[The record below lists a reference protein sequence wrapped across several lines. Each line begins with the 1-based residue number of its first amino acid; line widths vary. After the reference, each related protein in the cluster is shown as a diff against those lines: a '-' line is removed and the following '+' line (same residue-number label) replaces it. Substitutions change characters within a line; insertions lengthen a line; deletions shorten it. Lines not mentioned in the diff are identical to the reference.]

1 MPSNVLYPSG
11 SENLLKG
18 NFHFC
23 NYSGGTASSS
33 YAALISS
40 SYTYSADHEF
50 YSEISAHS
58 CSAAVA
64 LTSVTCTTG
73 TLNAADSTFSS
84 VPASG
89 SATVSQIIQHLVVF
103 QSSSVA
109 STDYLLAHFDT
120 GSSGGINITANGG
133 DVTITWNASG
143 ILALSGGC

>member
-23 NYSGGTASSS
+23 NYGSAGTTPASSS

-50 YSEISAHS
+50 YSASVAAHS
-58 CSAAVA
+58 CSAPVQL
-64 LTSVTCTTG
+64 LTMSCTTG
-73 TLNAADSTFSS
+73 TLNASDTTFSS
-84 VPASG
+84 VPTG
-89 SATVSQIIQHLVVF
+89 QTVQHLVIF

-109 STDYLLAHFDT
+109 STDWLFAHFDT
-120 GSSGGINITANGG
+120 GSSGGINITTNGG
-133 DVTITWNASG
+133 DITITWNASG

>member
-23 NYSGGTASSS
+23 SYSGGTASSS

-40 SYTYSADHEF
+40 SYTYSAAHEF

-64 LTSVTCTTG
+64 LGGVTCATG
-73 TLNAADSTFSS
+73 TLDAAASTFSS
-84 VPASG
+84 VPTG
-89 SATVSQIIQHLVVF
+89 QTVQHLVVF
-103 QSSSVA
+103 QSSSAA
-109 STDYLLAHFDT
+109 STDWLLAHFDT
-120 GSSGGINITANGG
+120 GSSGGINITTNGG
-133 DVTITWNASG
+133 DITITWNESG

>member
-23 NYSGGTASSS
+23 NYGSAGATAASSS

-40 SYTYSADHEF
+40 SYTYSAAHEF

-58 CSAAVA
+58 CSAAMA

-73 TLNAADSTFSS
+73 TLNATDSTFSS
-84 VPASG
+84 VPTG
-89 SATVSQIIQHLVVF
+89 QTVQHLVVF

-109 STDYLLAHFDT
+109 STDWLLAHFDT
-120 GSSGGINITANGG
+120 GSSGGINITTNGG
-133 DVTITWNASG
+133 DITITWNASG

>member
-23 NYSGGTASSS
+23 SYSGGAASSS

-40 SYTYSADHEF
+40 SYTYSAAHEF

-58 CSAAVA
+58 CSAAMA
-64 LTSVTCTTG
+64 LGSVTCATG
-73 TLNAADSTFSS
+73 TLDAADSTFSS
-84 VPASG
+84 VPAG
-89 SATVSQIIQHLVVF
+89 QTVQHLVIF
-103 QSSSVA
+103 QSSSAA
-109 STDYLLAHFDT
+109 STDWLLAHFDT
-120 GSSGGINITANGG
+120 GSSGGINITTNGG
-133 DVTITWNASG
+133 DITITWNASG